1 MKRLGLAL
9 LVTLVLSLVVAA
21 CGDEAAAPIT
31 VEKVVTVLVPGETVV
46 QTVVEKVEVPGETV
60 TVTKEL
66 VRTVVVEIPGETVI
80 KTVVE
85 RVEVPG
91 ETVTRDVVRTVV
103 VEVPG
108 ETIIVRVPISAE
120 RAPGEEKV
128 LNVRMCCMAPNYS
141 PHVVLHG
148 DAAVNMVGFMFST
161 LVVADPVNQVWA
173 PDLAVSWDVSSDAK
187 KYTFHLRPNALW
199 HDGQPVTADDVKWTF
214 ESYIGV
220 PLSRH
225 GSVLSMIKGAAEY
238 RAGDAMEVSGITVL
252 DSLTV
257 EFEMAFPSA
266 VFLDAINTVSGGL
279 APLPILPKHLLKDIS
294 VDDITTHDFFVNSL
308 VGSGPFKFV
317 KWEQEQFLEMVAND
331 EYYFGRPKIDRLI
344 MRNIPTAEATQ
355 IAMQRGEID
364 VVMRGSIPLDSIPGF
379 YQDPRYNVV
388 TTQGGVLLVWFW
400 NSRMNDLQDGRI
412 RQAVIHAID
421 RQKLIDTFYGGNAQ
435 ISNTFM
441 VQSWVG
447 IPLGAAPLEYNP
459 QKARDLLA
467 AAGWDPNRVLKI
479 MKGTPRD
486 ERARSEAAA
495 IQQYLEDVGMK
506 VEYRFVQGAEEI
518 KSFYETFD
526 YDVDLGGWGVYGDPD
541 SYLNAFLTSTGD
553 NPTGYPDAAWD
564 AKVKAASQETD
575 IVKRGALYRA
585 LNDDIIRDLP
595 VAGMWMN
602 NQIRVISKCFVMPA
616 FADNPEVTSLADA
629 KTYPIFKGRDDHWIY
644 RSDQWDLVC

>member
-1 MKRLGLAL
+1 VKE
-9 LVTLVLSLVVAA
+9 VVK
-21 CGDEAAAPIT
+21 E
-31 VEKVVTVLVPGETVV
+31 V
-46 QTVVEKVEVPGETV
+46 VVEKP
-60 TVTKEL
+60 
-66 VRTVVVEIPGETVI
+66 
-80 KTVVE
+80 
-85 RVEVPG
+85 
-91 ETVTRDVVRTVV
+91 VVREVV
-103 VEVPG
+103 KEV
-108 ETIIVRVPISAE
+108 IVRVPE
-120 RAPGEEKV
+120 REVEEKV

-161 LVVADPVNQVWA
+161 LVVSDPINQVWA
-173 PDLAVSWDVSSDAK
+173 PDLAQSWDISPDAT

-199 HDGQPVTADDVKWTF
+199 HDGEPVTAHDVKWSF
-214 ESYIGV
+214 ESYVGV

-238 RAGDAMEVSGITVL
+238 RAGEAMEVKGITVL
-252 DSLTV
+252 DDHTV

-279 APLPILPKHLLKDIS
+279 APLPILPMHLLKDIS
-294 VDDITTHDFFVNSL
+294 VDDITTHDFFVNEL

-317 KWEQEQFLEMVAND
+317 KWEQEQFLEMEAND
-331 EYYFGRPKIDRLI
+331 EYYFGRPRIDRLI
-344 MRNIPTAEATQ
+344 MHNIPTAEATQ

-364 VVMRGSIPLDSIPGF
+364 VVMRGSFPLDAIPSF
-379 YQDPRYNVV
+379 YQDPRYDIV

-400 NSRMNDLQDGRI
+400 NSRMPDLVDGRI

-421 RQKLIDTFYGGNAQ
+421 RQKLIDVFYGGNAQ

-441 VQSWVG
+441 IQSWIG
-447 IPLGAAPLEYNP
+447 LEIGEAPLEYNP
-459 QKARDLLA
+459 EKARELLA
-467 AAGWDPNRVLKI
+467 AANWDPNRVLKV

-486 ERARSEAAA
+486 EKGRAEAAA
-495 IQQYLEDVGMK
+495 IQQYLADVGIKM
-506 VEYRFVQGAEEI
+506 EWRFVKGAEEI

-553 NPTGYPDAAWD
+553 NPTGYPDAEWD
-564 AKVKAASQETD
+564 ARVKAASQETD

-595 VAGMWMN
+595 VAGMWMS
-602 NQIRVISKCFVMPA
+602 NQIRVLSRCFIMPA
-616 FADNPEVTSLADA
+616 FAGNPQVTSLADA
-629 KTYPIFKGRDDHWIY
+629 QTYPIFKGRDDHWIY
-644 RSDQWDLVC
+644 RPDQWDLVC